1 MTKKVKGELIQGF
14 WSQDRLDTLRTYAY
28 LPPIQ
33 IASVFR
39 LTFSEF
45 KKKINESKEAYY
57 ILHEARNDVMLES
70 IASLRM
76 NSKSGCFQSAKYLLN
91 LYGGDNNEPLDEQLG
106 GNDLSAEEIKTAIKA
121 LLHKHPELKPKQD
134 E

>member
-45 KKKINESKEAYY
+45 KKK
-57 ILHEARNDVMLES
+57 
-70 IASLRM
+70 
-76 NSKSGCFQSAKYLLN
+76 
-91 LYGGDNNEPLDEQLG
+91 
-106 GNDLSAEEIKTAIKA
+106 
-121 LLHKHPELKPKQD
+121 
-134 E
+134 